1 MRKMKMD
8 RQTETMTKVKIGAVL
23 EKINLGDGYAD
34 IDSYAD
40 SIYHI
45 VADRVERKVI
55 RDFCLTFMDE
65 LMRGCGDDKEFWV
78 VKLINRVAQV
88 YGVNLEDE

>member
-1 MRKMKMD
+1 MKAL
-8 RQTETMTKVKIGAVL
+8 RSNQTEIATKIQIGAIL
-23 EKINLGDGYAD
+23 ERVNMGDGYAN

-40 SIYHI
+40 EIYHM
-45 VADRVERKVI
+45 VADKVERRSI

-78 VKLINRVAQV
+78 VKLINQTLKIYDVD
-88 YGVNLEDE
+88 LEV